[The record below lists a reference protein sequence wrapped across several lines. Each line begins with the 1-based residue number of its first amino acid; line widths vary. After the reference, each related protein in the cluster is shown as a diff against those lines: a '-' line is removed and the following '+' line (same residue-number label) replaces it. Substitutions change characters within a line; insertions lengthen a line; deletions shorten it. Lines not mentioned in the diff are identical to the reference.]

1 MNEKEFFELVVEVR
15 KAQNAYFAARRRRG
29 LVSERELRSL
39 LFASKIVEAK
49 LDHEIERVLED
60 RKEAIEPKLNFDSD
74 V

>member
-29 LVSERELRSL
+29 LVSESELRSL

-49 LDHEIERVLED
+49 LDHEIKRVLEEQ
-60 RKEAIEPKLNFDSD
+60 REAMEPKLNFEDD